1 MNTEFS
7 EEQELLRN
15 EIRRFLG
22 EQAPL
27 AATREHWEDP
37 RGTSD
42 PIWKGLVEMGLVGL
56 LVPEAASGGGG
67 SMTDM
72 GVVLQELGRVAYSGP
87 FTATAVGGASLAAL
101 SGDDA
106 LLASIADGSTVA
118 TLAHAEP
125 GRSLAR
131 WSEPATVAKDGRLH
145 GEKIWVGHA
154 EVADVFFVSASDG
167 VYRVDRRAEGV
178 EVEAM
183 DSIDA
188 TRRCARVRLA
198 NAPGDRVGGLDLI
211 EPILDRLIVAEAAD
225 SIGAAEICLEQSV
238 AYAKERKQFDQPIG
252 SFQAVAHLCTDIL
265 EAIEL
270 SRAGLHFALAA
281 ADADDPAERHLAAVL
296 CKAQIGEALTK
307 VGADAIQIFGGV
319 GFTWEYD
326 LHVYFRRLHGADQM
340 LGGSDE
346 WLDELASL
354 IL

>member
-27 AATREHWEDP
+27 TATRDHWEDP

-42 PIWKGLVEMGLVGL
+42 AIWKGLVEMGLVGL
-56 LVPEAASGGGG
+56 LVPESAGGGGG

-87 FTATAVGGASLAAL
+87 FTATAVGGASLAAEL
-101 SGDDA
+101 GDDA
-106 LLASIADGSTVA
+106 LLASIADGGTIV

-125 GRSLAR
+125 GRSLGR
-131 WSEPATVAKDGRLH
+131 WSEPTTVAKDGRLT
-145 GEKIWVGHA
+145 GEKIWVGHG
-154 EVADVFFVSASDG
+154 EVADVLFVSAADG
-167 VYRVDRRAEGV
+167 LYRVDRQAKGV

-188 TRRCARVRLA
+188 TRRCASLRLTD
-198 NAPGDRVGGLDLI
+198 APGERMGDLDLLG
-211 EPILDRLIVAEAAD
+211 PVLDRLVVAEAAD

-238 AYAKERKQFDQPIG
+238 AYSKERKQFDQPIG

-265 EAIEL
+265 DAIEL
-270 SRAGLHFALAA
+270 SRAGLHYALAA
-281 ADADDPAERHLAAVL
+281 AEADDPAEQHLSAVM
-296 CKAQIGEALTK
+296 CKAQIGEVLTK

-326 LHVYFRRLHGADQM
+326 LHIYFRRLHGADQIW
-340 LGGSDE
+340 GGSDE
-346 WLDELASL
+346 WLEELASL